1 MRKSQAFESFFLLL
15 VLTAAC
21 LSPLGCG
28 KRIAPP
34 PDVPPGNPYVSWV
47 IMALW
52 NIVALVTGA
61 SRGGRGIAVR
71 CDLDGTQPPPFRIP
85 ARS

>member
-1 MRKSQAFESFFLLL
+1 MA
-15 VLTAAC
+15 
-21 LSPLGCG
+21 PLG
-28 KRIAPP
+28 
-34 PDVPPGNPYVSWV
+34 
-47 IMALW
+47 